1 MKLIKKKAEF
11 AGYIVLYCGRFPEWR
26 CPDKDCGMSVME
38 EYKCCPYCGR
48 RLKFDKSKK
57 MNFSGCIENMD
68 KTTLHF
74 FTAIK
79 NGEVKHIG
87 KSIIIQPEVKFGGG
101 TIKWFD
107 DKQLVKKK

>member
-1 MKLIKKKAEF
+1 MAFMLLNVVKKEDVFRIKL
-11 AGYIVLYCGRFPEWR
+11 
-26 CPDKDCGMSVME
+26 
-38 EYKCCPYCGR
+38 
-48 RLKFDKSKK
+48 
-57 MNFSGCIENMD
+57 NFSGGIENMD

-101 TIKWFD
+101 TIIWFD
-107 DKQLVKKK
+107 DKQLVENKGEETC

>member
-1 MKLIKKKAEF
+1 
-11 AGYIVLYCGRFPEWR
+11 
-26 CPDKDCGMSVME
+26 
-38 EYKCCPYCGR
+38 
-48 RLKFDKSKK
+48 
-57 MNFSGCIENMD
+57 MD

-107 DKQLVKKK
+107 DKEKRHVKKRI

>member
-1 MKLIKKKAEF
+1 
-11 AGYIVLYCGRFPEWR
+11 
-26 CPDKDCGMSVME
+26 
-38 EYKCCPYCGR
+38 
-48 RLKFDKSKK
+48 
-57 MNFSGCIENMD
+57 MD
-68 KTTLHF
+68 KTTLQF

-107 DKQLVKKK
+107 DKQLVKNKGEETCLKENIKEENRQIRKEYF

>member
-1 MKLIKKKAEF
+1 MRSDHDRRRYWLWRLLLSYRGKLSVYEGRIFILEIK
-11 AGYIVLYCGRFPEWR
+11 L
-26 CPDKDCGMSVME
+26 
-38 EYKCCPYCGR
+38 
-48 RLKFDKSKK
+48 
-57 MNFSGCIENMD
+57 NFNGGIENMD

-107 DKQLVKKK
+107 DKQLVKNKGEETC